1 MEDSCDS
8 QSARQSTSTTGPFW
22 VAALLQIVSPFVLI
36 PFGLSISKFA
46 SDSGNQ
52 FGGEIV
58 NSAIILWLPLIVLSW
73 VVYIAT
79 RSSRW
84 MLALSLVP
92 YVLVILALL
101 GI

>member
-58 NSAIILWLPLIVLSW
+58 NSESVDARSQLGPLCACDIGPIGNLKFN
-73 VVYIAT
+73 
-79 RSSRW
+79 
-84 MLALSLVP
+84 
-92 YVLVILALL
+92 
-101 GI
+101 